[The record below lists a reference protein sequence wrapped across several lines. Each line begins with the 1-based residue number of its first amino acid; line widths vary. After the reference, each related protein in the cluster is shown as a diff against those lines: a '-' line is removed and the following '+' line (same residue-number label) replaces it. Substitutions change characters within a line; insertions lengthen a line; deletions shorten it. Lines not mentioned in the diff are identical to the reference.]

1 MYEAFYRL
9 TGPPFRLTPDPR
21 FLFLSKH
28 HHEALGHLLFGI
40 REGSGFIAVTGEI
53 GTGKTTLLRALLRE
67 LDPNTIVAYIFNP
80 VLSDLELLQS
90 INSEFGLP
98 AVSASKK
105 ELIDELNRFLVA
117 KKLAGAQ
124 VVVIVD
130 EAQNL
135 APMVLEQLR
144 LLSNL
149 ETETEK
155 LLQIALVGQPELR
168 GILGRP
174 DLAQLNQR
182 ITVRWHLQPLDRKE
196 TGEYVRHRLRVAGGA
211 PATTIFT
218 AGAHRLL
225 YRYSGG
231 VPRLINIVAHRS
243 LLAGF
248 TKEQRTIGAAIVR
261 QAIRELRRDDERPR
275 AAHAPLVWPAIG
287 ASVVAGFVALAA
299 ALAVVPV
306 RERASPPPT
315 ATATP
320 LAGSRAARVLPLL
333 ITPAP
338 VATRPAMDDPT
349 PASTATIALVTTTA
363 RPTVSPSPTVKPQ
376 PSGSPIVTSGNVE
389 VHSALASGDP
399 APSATT
405 TGSVDQTAFLG
416 TLGAT
421 DNRVAAL
428 TATDDLLATW
438 NLAPLTPE
446 ERRATS
452 IDLWAIAEK
461 RGVRYLPVSG
471 TVERLQL
478 MNLPAI
484 LEIAVP
490 PAQRR
495 RFVVLIKLDDH
506 GAALRYGGTN
516 VTLSSADMT
525 HLWLGEAHVFW
536 RDFLNLSQYMA
547 PGSVGEDVTKLQQM
561 LARIGEYHGSFSSSY
576 DRTTAEAVAR
586 FQRSR
591 RLVADGVVGPLTKIL
606 LYEATGG
613 FDHPRLSD
621 AT

>member
-40 REGSGFIAVTGEI
+40 REGSGFICVTGEI

-67 LDPNTIVAYIFNP
+67 LDPDTIVAYIFNP

-117 KKLAGAQ
+117 KKLAGAR

-168 GILGRP
+168 GILARP

-182 ITVRWHLQPLDRKE
+182 ITVRWHLEPLDRKE
-196 TGEYVRHRLRVAGGA
+196 TGEYVRHRLRVAGGS
-211 PATTIFT
+211 PASSLFTT
-218 AGAHRLL
+218 GAHRLI

-231 VPRLINIVAHRS
+231 VPRLINIVAHRA

-248 TKEQRTIGAAIVR
+248 TKEQKTIGAPTVR
-261 QAIRELRRDDERPR
+261 QAIRELRRDEERP
-275 AAHAPLVWPAIG
+275 HAPRPALFWPAVGG
-287 ASVVAGFVALAA
+287 AIVASAIALAA
-299 ALAVVPV
+299 AFAVVPLH
-306 RERASPPPT
+306 ERLAGMPAPVPTAGSRSARAVPQMIPPPMIATPLRALDPGPT
-315 ATATP
+315 AT
-320 LAGSRAARVLPLL
+320 
-333 ITPAP
+333 
-338 VATRPAMDDPT
+338 M
-349 PASTATIALVTTTA
+349 ALVTATPGATPSG
-363 RPTVSPSPTVKPQ
+363 RVPSPAPT
-376 PSGSPIVTSGNVE
+376 GSPVAGKNFVESAIVG
-389 VHSALASGDP
+389 AAPGAQASGVDP
-399 APSATT
+399 ATFWSDL
-405 TGSVDQTAFLG
+405 GGVD
-416 TLGAT
+416 
-421 DNRVAAL
+421 NKVAAL
-428 TATDDLLATW
+428 TATDDLLAVW
-438 NLAPLTPE
+438 GLAPLSPD
-446 ERRATS
+446 ERKSGS
-452 IDLWAIAEK
+452 IDLWAIAGK
-461 RGVRYLPVSG
+461 RGVQYLPVSG
-471 TVERLQL
+471 TVERLQA

-490 PAQRR
+490 PSQKR
-495 RFVVLIKLDDH
+495 RFAVLTNLDQQH
-506 GAALRYGGTN
+506 AMLRYAGNTLTVTN
-516 VTLSSADMT
+516 EELAR
-525 HLWLGEAHVFW
+525 LWLGEAHVFW
-536 RDFLNLSQYMA
+536 KDFLGLSQYMA
-547 PGSVGEDVTKLQQM
+547 PGSVGEDVNKLQQL
-561 LARIGEYHGSFSSSY
+561 LARIGEYQGSFTASY
-576 DRTTAEAVAR
+576 DRSTSEAIAR

-606 LYEATGG
+606 LYEATGA
-613 FDHPRLSD
+613 FDHPRLGD

>member
-1 MYEAFYRL
+1 
-9 TGPPFRLTPDPR
+9 
-21 FLFLSKH
+21 
-28 HHEALGHLLFGI
+28 
-40 REGSGFIAVTGEI
+40 
-53 GTGKTTLLRALLRE
+53 
-67 LDPNTIVAYIFNP
+67 
-80 VLSDLELLQS
+80 
-90 INSEFGLP
+90 
-98 AVSASKK
+98 
-105 ELIDELNRFLVA
+105 
-117 KKLAGAQ
+117 
-124 VVVIVD
+124 VIVD

-196 TGEYVRHRLRVAGGA
+196 TGDYVRHRLRVAGGA
-211 PATTIFT
+211 PATSLFT

-248 TKEQRTIGAAIVR
+248 TKEQRTIGAATVR

-275 AAHAPLVWPAIG
+275 AARAPLLWPAIG
-287 ASVVAGFVALAA
+287 AGIVAGFVALAA
-299 ALAVVPV
+299 AFAVVPV
-306 RERASPPPT
+306 RERAFPLPT
-315 ATATP
+315 MTANPAT
-320 LAGSRAARVLPLL
+320 GERSSSRVLPPV
-333 ITPAP
+333 IPEAA
-338 VATRPAMDDPT
+338 VATRTSANDLTPT
-349 PASTATIALVTTTA
+349 PTPTIALVTTTPPA
-363 RPTVSPSPTVKPQ
+363 VSPTPTMQQ
-376 PSGSPIVTSGNVE
+376 PLPTGSPIVTGGNFE
-389 VHSALASGDP
+389 VGSALASSDP
-399 APSATT
+399 APGARPSGGVDETT
-405 TGSVDQTAFLG
+405 FWGA
-416 TLGAT
+416 LGAT

-428 TATDDLLATW
+428 TATDDLLAVW
-438 NLAPLTPE
+438 NLEPLTPE

-471 TVERLQL
+471 TMERLQS

-490 PAQRR
+490 PTQRR
-495 RFVVLIKLDDH
+495 RFAVLTNLDDRR
-506 GAALRYGGTN
+506 ALLRYGGTS
-516 VTLSSADMT
+516 VTLRTGAMPRF
-525 HLWLGEAHVFW
+525 WLGEAHVFW
-536 RDFLNLSQYMA
+536 RDFLNLSPYMA
-547 PGSVGEDVTKLQQM
+547 PGSVGEDVTKLQQL
-561 LARIGEYHGSFSSSY
+561 LARIGEYQGGFSSSY
-576 DRTTAEAVAR
+576 DRTTSEAIAR

-606 LYEATGG
+606 LYEATGA
-613 FDHPRLSD
+613 FDHPRLGD
-621 AT
+621 TT

>member
-67 LDPNTIVAYIFNP
+67 LDPDTIVAYIFNP

-135 APMVLEQLR
+135 APLVLEQLR

-168 GILGRP
+168 AILARP

-182 ITVRWHLQPLDRKE
+182 ITVRWHLLPLDRKE
-196 TGEYVRHRLRVAGGA
+196 TGDYVRHRLRVAGGS
-211 PATTIFT
+211 PATSLFT
-218 AGAHRLL
+218 KGAHRLI

-231 VPRLINIVAHRS
+231 VPRLINIVAHRA

-248 TKEQRTIGAAIVR
+248 TKEQKIIGAATVR
-261 QAIRELRRDDERPR
+261 QAIRELRHDDELPR
-275 AAHAPLVWPAIG
+275 AARPPLFWPAVG
-287 ASVVAGFVALAA
+287 AGIVAGFIALAA

-306 RERASPPPT
+306 REWSAAGPAPAPAPTSSPASM
-315 ATATP
+315 
-320 LAGSRAARVLPLL
+320 SRSASRVLPML
-333 ITPAP
+333 IPPPA
-338 VATRPAMDDPT
+338 APT
-349 PASTATIALVTTTA
+349 PALAEGPAAGTPTPPLVADT
-363 RPTVSPSPTVKPQ
+363 
-376 PSGSPIVTSGNVE
+376 PSGPLATPPAPGTSPNARARNFVE
-389 VHSALASGDP
+389 SAIAAG
-399 APSATT
+399 APSAHPTA
-405 TGSVDQTAFLG
+405 GVDQATFWSD
-416 TLGAT
+416 LGAS
-421 DNRVAAL
+421 DNRVAAV
-428 TATDDLLATW
+428 TATDDLLAVW
-438 NLAPLTPE
+438 GLEPLSAD

-452 IDLWAIAEK
+452 IDLWAIAGK
-461 RGVRYLPVSG
+461 RGVQYLPVSG
-471 TVERLQL
+471 TIDRLQA

-490 PAQRR
+490 PSQKR
-495 RFVVLIKLDDH
+495 RFAVLTNLDQQH
-506 GAALRYGGTN
+506 GVLRYRGGFIT
-516 VTLSSADMT
+516 VATGELA

-536 RDFLNLSQYMA
+536 RDFLNLSPYMA
-547 PGSVGEDVTKLQQM
+547 PGSVGEDVTKVQQM
-561 LARIGEYHGSFSSSY
+561 LARIGEYQGSFTASY
-576 DRTTAEAVAR
+576 DRATSEAIAR

-606 LYEATGG
+606 LYEATGA
-613 FDHPRLSD
+613 FDHPRLGD

>member
-67 LDPNTIVAYIFNP
+67 LDPDTIVAYIFNP

-117 KKLAGAQ
+117 KKLAGAR

-135 APMVLEQLR
+135 APLVLEQLR

-168 GILGRP
+168 AILARP

-196 TGEYVRHRLRVAGGA
+196 TGEYVRHRLRVAGGS
-211 PATTIFT
+211 PASSLFTT
-218 AGAHRLL
+218 GAHRLI

-231 VPRLINIVAHRS
+231 VPRLINIVAHRA

-248 TKEQRTIGAAIVR
+248 TKEQKTIGTATVR

-275 AAHAPLVWPAIG
+275 AARPPLFWPAVG
-287 ASVVAGFVALAA
+287 AGLVAGGIALAA
-299 ALAVVPV
+299 AFAVVPV
-306 RERASPPPT
+306 RERIASAPM

-320 LAGSRAARVLPLL
+320 SSGSRSGSRVVPMLIPPPLAAND
-333 ITPAP
+333 PAP
-338 VATRPAMDDPT
+338 TATLALVTST
-349 PASTATIALVTTTA
+349 PASATPG
-363 RPTVSPSPTVKPQ
+363 RPAASPAAGAT
-376 PSGSPIVTSGNVE
+376 PIVTSRNFVE
-389 VHSALASGDP
+389 SALVGAAPTTQPTAGDP
-399 APSATT
+399 AQFW
-405 TGSVDQTAFLG
+405 GDIG
-416 TLGAT
+416 GA

-428 TATDDLLATW
+428 TATDELLAVW
-438 NLAPLTPE
+438 NLAPLSPD
-446 ERRATS
+446 ERKATS
-452 IDLWAIAEK
+452 IDLWAIAAK
-461 RGVRYLPVSG
+461 RGIQYLPVSG
-471 TVERLQL
+471 TIERLEA

-490 PAQRR
+490 PTQKR
-495 RFVVLIKLDDH
+495 RFVVLTSLNTQR
-506 GAALRYGGTN
+506 AVLRYGGN
-516 VTLSSADMT
+516 VLTVTADELA
-525 HLWLGEAHVFW
+525 HVWLGEAHVFW
-536 RDFLNLSQYMA
+536 QDFLSLSQYMA
-547 PGSVGEDVTKLQQM
+547 PGSVGEDVSKLQHI
-561 LARIGEYHGSFSSSY
+561 LARIGEYHGSFTSSY
-576 DRTTAEAVAR
+576 DRPTSEAIAR

-606 LYEATGG
+606 LYEATGA

>member
-67 LDPNTIVAYIFNP
+67 LDPDTVVAYIFNP
-80 VLSDLELLQS
+80 ALSDLELLQS

-117 KKLAGAQ
+117 KKIAGAR

-168 GILGRP
+168 TILARP

-211 PATTIFT
+211 PATELFT
-218 AGAHRLL
+218 PGAHRLL

-231 VPRLINIVAHRS
+231 VPRLINIVAHRA

-248 TKEQRTIGAAIVR
+248 TREQATIGAATVR

-275 AAHAPLVWPAIG
+275 PARTPLLGPAIG
-287 ASVVAGFVALAA
+287 ASLVAGFIALAA
-299 ALAVVPV
+299 AFAVVPV
-306 RERASPPPT
+306 YERMAAS
-315 ATATP
+315 AAATP
-320 LAGSRAARVLPLL
+320 TPAGSRFGSRVIPLL
-333 ITPAP
+333 IPPVMPTPAGGLALAQTPPITLVTVTPMPAASPTPTAALGNEPNAEVGSAQTGGGATSGTPAP
-338 VATRPAMDDPT
+338 GTGVTQATDVA
-349 PASTATIALVTTTA
+349 
-363 RPTVSPSPTVKPQ
+363 
-376 PSGSPIVTSGNVE
+376 
-389 VHSALASGDP
+389 
-399 APSATT
+399 
-405 TGSVDQTAFLG
+405 AFWNG
-416 TLGAT
+416 LGAT

-428 TATDDLLATW
+428 TATDDLLAVW
-438 NLAPLTPE
+438 GQNPLTEE

-452 IDLWAIAEK
+452 IDLWAVAGK
-461 RGVRYLPVSG
+461 RGLQYLPISG
-471 TVERLQL
+471 TMERLRL

-490 PAQRR
+490 PTQRR
-495 RFVVLIKLDDH
+495 RFAVLTSLD
-506 GAALRYGGTN
+506 GERVSLRYGGAA
-516 VTLSSADMT
+516 VTVGVDDMA
-525 HLWLGEAHVFW
+525 HLWVGEAHVFW
-536 RDFLNLSQYMA
+536 RDFLNLSPYIA

-561 LARIGEYHGSFSSSY
+561 LARLGEYQGSFSSGY
-576 DRTTAEAVAR
+576 DRTTSEAIAR

-606 LYEATGG
+606 LYEATGA

-621 AT
+621 TT

>member
-40 REGSGFIAVTGEI
+40 REGSGFICVTGEI

-67 LDPNTIVAYIFNP
+67 LDPDTIVAYIFNP

-98 AVSASKK
+98 AVSTSKK

-117 KKLAGAQ
+117 KKLAGAR

-168 GILGRP
+168 AILARP

-182 ITVRWHLQPLDRKE
+182 ITVRWHLEPLDRKE

-211 PATTIFT
+211 PASSLFTT
-218 AGAHRLL
+218 GAHRLI

-231 VPRLINIVAHRS
+231 VPRLINIVAHRA

-248 TKEQRTIGAAIVR
+248 TKELKTIGAPTVR
-261 QAIRELRRDDERPR
+261 QAIRELRRDEERPQVAR
-275 AAHAPLVWPAIG
+275 PAIFWPAVGGGI
-287 ASVVAGFVALAA
+287 VAGAIALAA
-299 ALAVVPV
+299 AFAVVPL
-306 RERASPPPT
+306 RERFEGRPAPVPTSGSRSARVVPQMIPPAIPPPPVATPLGTFDPGPT
-315 ATATP
+315 AT
-320 LAGSRAARVLPLL
+320 
-333 ITPAP
+333 
-338 VATRPAMDDPT
+338 M
-349 PASTATIALVTTTA
+349 ALVTTTPVA
-363 RPTVSPSPTVKPQ
+363 TPSSHAPSPA
-376 PSGSPIVTSGNVE
+376 PSGSPLAGKNYVESAIVNAAPNAQPTSI
-389 VHSALASGDP
+389 DP
-399 APSATT
+399 ATFWSDLS
-405 TGSVDQTAFLG
+405 SVD
-416 TLGAT
+416 
-421 DNRVAAL
+421 NKVAAL
-428 TATDDLLATW
+428 TATDDLLAVW
-438 NLAPLTPE
+438 GLAPLSPD
-446 ERRATS
+446 ERKSTS
-452 IDLWAIAEK
+452 IDLWAIAGK
-461 RGVRYLPVSG
+461 RGVQYLPVSG
-471 TVERLQL
+471 TVERLQA

-484 LEIAVP
+484 LEVAVP
-490 PAQRR
+490 PSQKR
-495 RFVVLIKLDDH
+495 RFAVLTNLDTEH
-506 GAALRYGGTN
+506 ARLRYGGNSLT
-516 VTLSSADMT
+516 VTSEELA

-536 RDFLNLSQYMA
+536 KDFLGLSQYMA
-547 PGSVGEDVTKLQQM
+547 PGSVGEDVNKLQQL
-561 LARIGEYHGSFSSSY
+561 LARIGEYQGSFTSSY
-576 DRTTAEAVAR
+576 DRNTSEAIAR

-606 LYEATGG
+606 LYEASGA
-613 FDHPRLSD
+613 FDHPRLGD